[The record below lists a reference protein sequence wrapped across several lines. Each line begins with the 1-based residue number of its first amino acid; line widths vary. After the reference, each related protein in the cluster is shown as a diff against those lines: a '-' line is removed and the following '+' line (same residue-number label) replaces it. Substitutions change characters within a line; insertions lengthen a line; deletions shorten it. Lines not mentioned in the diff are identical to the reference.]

1 MHGASVALVS
11 WLFVGRAG
19 HAQGQTPF
27 GRLAGQWSG
36 SGTIQLAED
45 RASKLSAVRLTTS

>member
-1 MHGASVALVS
+1 MRGASVALVS

-45 RASKLSAVRLTTS
+45 RASKLSAERLTTS